1 MEFYMNTTKLS
12 IENISSDN
20 RYKVPIMVEYVWLGS
35 DQSLRSKSR
44 TLYVNE
50 PDEACVENIPS
61 WNYDGSSTGQAPGD
75 SSEVTLEPVAM
86 YSDPFRGGEHK
97 LVLCVGTK
105 GEEKVEGFNRKKA
118 LKVFNERKDEEIW
131 YGREQEY
138 VLYDSTRFIEGN
150 SLAGRKTILGEED
163 NPLGHYSGMAPQGQY
178 YCGVGSQNTIGREV
192 MEEHYRKCLEA
203 GISISGTNAEVMLGQ
218 WEYQVGPCVGIDAG
232 DQLWMSRYILE
243 RVCEELGLIV
253 NWHPKPLKGDWNG
266 SGCHT
271 NFSTKTMRENGSKE
285 VFEEAL
291 RRLETRHHKHINAYG
306 EDNDLRLTGE
316 HETASIYN
324 FSSGVGDRGASIRIP
339 SSLVENNYRSG
350 YLEDRRPASN
360 CDPYVVTSLIA
371 KTILPK

>member
-1 MEFYMNTTKLS
+1 
-12 IENISSDN
+12 
-20 RYKVPIMVEYVWLGS
+20 
-35 DQSLRSKSR
+35 
-44 TLYVNE
+44 
-50 PDEACVENIPS
+50 
-61 WNYDGSSTGQAPGD
+61 
-75 SSEVTLEPVAM
+75 
-86 YSDPFRGGEHK
+86 
-97 LVLCVGTK
+97 
-105 GEEKVEGFNRKKA
+105 
-118 LKVFNERKDEEIW
+118 
-131 YGREQEY
+131 
-138 VLYDSTRFIEGN
+138 
-150 SLAGRKTILGEED
+150 
-163 NPLGHYSGMAPQGQY
+163 MAPQGQY

-253 NWHPKPLKGDWNG
+253 SWHPKPLKGDWNG

-339 SSLVENNYRSG
+339 SSLVENNYKSG